1 MNKINEIMTAYT
13 SGKKSLEDTNAA
25 LKAAGAGFHLDPMHN
40 KLTAEKIAAGYG
52 LLDSGTGSLDVVQVK
67 SGKLVNADC
76 GGMYALV
83 WLKNKMYHVGKDGV
97 TLTD

>member
-13 SGKKSLEDTNAA
+13 AGKKSLKETNAA
-25 LKAAGAGFHLDPMHN
+25 LKDAGAGFCLDPMHN
-40 KLTAEKIAAGYG
+40 KLTAEKIDAGYG

>member
-13 SGKKSLEDTNAA
+13 SGKKSLEETNTA
-25 LKAAGAGFHLDPMHN
+25 LKEAGADFYIDPMHN

-52 LLDSGTGSLDVVQVK
+52 LLDSGTGSLDVVQVRN
-67 SGKLVNADC
+67 GKLVNADC

-97 TLTD
+97 TLCD

>member
-13 SGKKSLEDTNAA
+13 SGKKSIEDTNAA
-25 LKAAGAGFHLDPMHN
+25 LKEAGADFYIDPMHN
-40 KLTAEKIAAGYG
+40 KLTAEKIDAGYG
-52 LLDSGTGSLDVVQVK
+52 LLDSGTGSLDVVQVRN
-67 SGKLVNADC
+67 GKLVNADC

-83 WLKNKMYHVGKDGV
+83 WLKNKMYNVGIDGV